1 MNIMNEKSGIYTDYV
16 VIKRKIS
23 NYHLKTLC
31 QKMENID
38 EREYLLTDTCV
49 VLCLLNSIIC

>member
-1 MNIMNEKSGIYTDYV
+1 MNEKSGIYTDYV